1 MARSRCVFPLKE
13 TKKRACAPAQKLS
26 FPRPKLLIYNTYV
39 FGIYARGFVYYRKD
53 LSRLICLQALR
64 LNYNACRI
72 VGDDSHAILKAI
84 PVSQPTGEDT
94 TVIQTY
100 SESGYIADEYIFID
114 EKCVFCND
122 EDIADGITMGALVRE
137 YVEDVFFGKK

>member
-1 MARSRCVFPLKE
+1 MGEKTMEVKIFVRKTQESAEERLVISVGNQAIAVNCSQQYAPK
-13 TKKRACAPAQKLS
+13 TKRYIVDQIAKRFIPD
-26 FPRPKLLIYNTYV
+26 N
-39 FGIYARGFVYYRKD
+39 FV
-53 LSRLICLQALR
+53 SVNIQ
-64 LNYNACRI
+64 
-72 VGDDSHAILKAI
+72 VDSHAILKAI

>member
-1 MARSRCVFPLKE
+1 MEVKIFVRKTQESAEERLVISVGNQAIAVNCSQQYAPK
-13 TKKRACAPAQKLS
+13 TKRYIVDQIAKRFIPD
-26 FPRPKLLIYNTYV
+26 N
-39 FGIYARGFVYYRKD
+39 FV
-53 LSRLICLQALR
+53 SVHIQ
-64 LNYNACRI
+64 
-72 VGDDSHAILKAI
+72 VDSHAILKAI